1 MSRCWYNNGMVG
13 SRQGDPRANQKQRTR
28 AAILDAAAALL
39 REGTPPTVADAAE
52 RALVSRA
59 TAYRYFPT
67 QEALLLDAA
76 QVEALIR
83 PVDQLV
89 AAFSTDDVAQR
100 LADLV
105 GTEMTALLSDE
116 AVVRTALRVYM
127 DTWLANRR
135 DGQTAPVRARRR
147 PRWIEAALNPIRD
160 QLGEAAWQRLV
171 AGLTLTLGTE
181 ALICMKDVAGLD
193 KEDDIVATLR
203 WAAGAL
209 LKAALGDSALGELDP
224 ANGTQRSRRSPRR
237 LQRTER

>member
-1 MSRCWYNNGMVG
+1 MTGA
-13 SRQGDPRANQKQRTR
+13 RQGDPRANQKRRTR
-28 AAILDAAAALL
+28 AAILDAATALL
-39 REGTPPTVADAAE
+39 REGTPPTVAAAAE

-67 QEALLLDAA
+67 QESLLLDAA
-76 QVEALIR
+76 QVEPLIR

-100 LADLV
+100 LRDLV
-105 GTEMTALLSDE
+105 DTEMTALLSDE
-116 AVVRTALRVYM
+116 AVVRTAVRVYM

-135 DGQTAPVRARRR
+135 AGETAPVRARRR
-147 PRWIEAALNPIRD
+147 PRWIEAALSPIRD
-160 QLGEAAWQRLV
+160 QLDKTTWERLV

-193 KEDDIVATLR
+193 RDDDIVATLR

-209 LKAALGDSALGELDP
+209 LQAALHDAALRTLDR
-224 ANGTQRSRRSPRR
+224 ANGTQRARRSPHRPAPS
-237 LQRTER
+237 

>member
-1 MSRCWYNNGMVG
+1 MVV

-28 AAILDAAAALL
+28 AAILEAAAALL

-67 QEALLLDAA
+67 QESLLLDVA
-76 QVEALIR
+76 QVERLIR
-83 PVDQLV
+83 PVDNLV

-105 GTEMTALLSDE
+105 DTLTVALLSDE
-116 AVVRTALRVYM
+116 AVVRTAVRVYM

-135 DGQTAPVRARRR
+135 DGQPVPVRAGRR
-147 PRWIEAALNPIRD
+147 PRLIEAALKPIRD
-160 QLGEAAWQRLV
+160 QLGETAWKRLV

-181 ALICMKDVAGLD
+181 AVICMKDVAGLD
-193 KEDDIVATLR
+193 NNDEIVATLR

-209 LKAALGDSALGELDP
+209 LQAALDDSALRKLDR
-224 ANGTQRSRRSPRR
+224 ASGTQGTRRSPHH
-237 LQRTER
+237 LSAN

>member
-1 MSRCWYNNGMVG
+1 MSRCWYNNPVAG

-39 REGTPPTVADAAE
+39 REGTPPTIAEAAE

-83 PVDQLV
+83 PVEQLV
-89 AAFSTDDVAQR
+89 AVFSTDDVAQR

-105 GTEMTALLSDE
+105 QTEMTALLSDE
-116 AVVRTALRVYM
+116 PVVRTAVRVYI
-127 DTWLANRR
+127 DTWFANQR
-135 DGQTAPVRARRR
+135 DGQVMHVRARRR

-160 QLGEAAWQRLV
+160 QLGETAWKRLV

-181 ALICMKDVAGLD
+181 ALICMKDVAGLEN
-193 KEDDIVATLR
+193 EDEIVATLR

-209 LKAALGDSALGELDP
+209 LQAALENSGLRKLGR
-224 ANGTQRSRRSPRR
+224 ANGTQRSRRAGFQP
-237 LQRTER
+237 TER

>member
-1 MSRCWYNNGMVG
+1 MSRCWYNNPVAG

-39 REGTPPTVADAAE
+39 REGTPPTIAEAAE

-83 PVDQLV
+83 PVEQLV
-89 AAFSTDDVAQR
+89 AVFSTDDVAQR

-105 GTEMTALLSDE
+105 QTEMTALLSDE
-116 AVVRTALRVYM
+116 PVVRTALRVYM
-127 DTWLANRR
+127 DTWFANQR
-135 DGQTAPVRARRR
+135 DGQVMPVRARRR
-147 PRWIEAALNPIRD
+147 PQWIEAALNPIRD
-160 QLGEAAWQRLV
+160 QLGETAWKRLV

-181 ALICMKDVAGLD
+181 ALICMKDVAGLEN
-193 KEDDIVATLR
+193 EDEIVATLR

-209 LKAALGDSALGELDP
+209 LQAALENSGLRKLGR
-224 ANGTQRSRRSPRR
+224 AKGTQRSRRAGFQP
-237 LQRTER
+237 TER